1 MKFDGWQLLN
11 YQKFPFRRLYLLDR
25 SKLNYFVWEI
35 KMSTL
40 GIINPD
46 SAGIDVGSEFHYV
59 CVPDGRFDPRVRN
72 FACFTNDLNR
82 LADWLTECRVNSVA
96 MESTGVYWI
105 PLYEILT
112 ARGFE
117 VTLANAKYVKNV
129 PGRKTDV
136 QDCAWLQQLHSYGLL
151 QGSFIPDQL
160 ISELRGYMRQRVNL
174 VKGAAAHVQRMQKS
188 LTQMNL
194 QLHKVIS
201 DITGETGLKIIGAIL
216 DGERNPLKLAQLRSG
231 RIHKGEEAIAQALV
245 GNYRADHL
253 FSLRQ
258 EHDLY
263 LHYQTKI
270 AECDKQVLEH
280 YAKFESKDKSL
291 DNEAKPENVEAGGNA
306 KSKESPKFNLR
317 RELQR
322 ITGVD
327 FTKIPG
333 LDVLSIQS
341 IIAETGLD
349 PSKWPTEKHFSSWL
363 GLSPANKITGGK
375 VYSTRTRKVNSRAAT
390 VFRTAAVGAGKSKTA
405 LGAFYRRLKSRSG
418 AMSAITAT
426 ARKLA
431 CMFYSLLKNG
441 NEYVEKGMTEY
452 EDRYHDRVVKNLTRR
467 AKELGLSLVPA
478 A

>member
-1 MKFDGWQLLN
+1 
-11 YQKFPFRRLYLLDR
+11 
-25 SKLNYFVWEI
+25 
-35 KMSTL
+35 MSTL

-46 SAGIDVGSEFHYV
+46 SAGIDIGSEFHYV
-59 CVPDGRFDPRVRN
+59 CVPEGRAEPRVRN
-72 FACFTNDLNR
+72 FACFTTDLNR
-82 LADWLTECRVNSVA
+82 LADWLTECRVKTVA

-105 PLYEILT
+105 PLHEILT

-151 QGSFIPDQL
+151 NGSFIPDQL
-160 ISELRGYMRQRVNL
+160 ISELRGYMRQRDNL
-174 VKGAAAHVQRMQKS
+174 VKGAAAHIQRMQKA

-216 DGERNPLKLAQLRSG
+216 AGERDPLKLAQLRGG
-231 RIHKGEEAIAQALV
+231 RIRKGEEAIAQALV

-253 FSLRQ
+253 FSLLQ

-263 LHYQTKI
+263 LHYQTMI
-270 AECDKQVLEH
+270 AECDRKVLEH
-280 YAKFESKDKSL
+280 YAKFASKDESL
-291 DNEAKPENVEAGGNA
+291 DNDVKLESAESGGNA
-306 KSKESPKFNLR
+306 KSKESPKFNLQ

-322 ITGVD
+322 IAGVD

-333 LDVLSIQS
+333 LGVLSIQA
-341 IIAETGLD
+341 IIAETGFD
-349 PSKWPTEKHFSSWL
+349 PTKWPSEKHFSSWL

-375 VYSTRTRKVNSRAAT
+375 VYSTRTRKVNSRAAV
-390 VFRTAAVGAGKSKTA
+390 VFRTSAVAAGKSKTA

-418 AMSAITAT
+418 AMLAITAT
-426 ARKLA
+426 ARKIA
-431 CMFYSLLKNG
+431 CMFYSMFKYG

-452 EDRYHDRVVKNLTRR
+452 EDRYRDRVVKNLTRR
-467 AKELGLSLVPA
+467 AKELGFNLTQA

>member
-1 MKFDGWQLLN
+1 
-11 YQKFPFRRLYLLDR
+11 
-25 SKLNYFVWEI
+25 
-35 KMSTL
+35 MSTL

-46 SAGIDVGSEFHYV
+46 SAGIDIGSEFHYV
-59 CVPDGRFDPRVRN
+59 CVPEGRAEPRVRN

-82 LADWLTECRVNSVA
+82 LADWLTECKVKSIA

-105 PLYEILT
+105 PLYEILIS
-112 ARGFE
+112 RGFE

-151 QGSFIPDQL
+151 HGSFIPDQL
-160 ISELRGYMRQRVNL
+160 ISELRGYMRQRDNL
-174 VKGAAAHVQRMQKS
+174 VKGTAVHIQRMQKA

-201 DITGETGLKIIGAIL
+201 DITGETGLRIIEAIL
-216 DGERNPLKLAQLRSG
+216 AGERNPLKLAQLRGG

-263 LHYQTKI
+263 LHYKTKI
-270 AECDKQVLEH
+270 LECDQQVLDH

-291 DNEAKPENVEAGGNA
+291 DHEADSAEQGGDV

-333 LDVLSIQS
+333 LDVLSIQA

-349 PSKWPTEKHFSSWL
+349 PTKWPSEKHFSSWL

-390 VFRTAAVGAGKSKTA
+390 VFRTSAVAAGKSKTA

-431 CMFYSLLKNG
+431 CLFYSLLKNG
-441 NEYVEKGMTEY
+441 NGYVEKGMNEY
-452 EDRYHDRVVKNLTRR
+452 EEKYRDRVVKNLTKR
-467 AKELGLSLVPA
+467 AKELGFNLIHA